1 MAVWLLTSIS
11 AQGQQSS
18 RVLIAAASDL
28 KYALDS
34 IISVFKN
41 VNREAR
47 VDVTFGSSG
56 KLYEQISNGAPFD
69 LFFSADID
77 YPSKLKK
84 KGFIVAQIQTY
95 GIGRIV
101 LWSKKI
107 DLTSPDLNVL
117 LKKSIVKVAI
127 ANPAHA
133 PYGRR
138 AEEALKKSG
147 IYEQIKDK
155 LVYGENIS
163 QTAQFVTTG
172 AADVGI
178 VALSLAL
185 SPTMKNMKGFYYVIP
200 DSLHSPLTQAFV
212 MLKHAQKN
220 SVALRF
226 KDFMLAK
233 DAREILSYFGFG
245 KINSIKK

>member
-1 MAVWLLTSIS
+1 VWVLTSVS

-18 RVLIAAASDL
+18 GVLIAAASDL

-41 VNREAR
+41 VNPEAR
-47 VDVTFGSSG
+47 VDVAFGSSG

-77 YPSKLKK
+77 YPSKLGK
-84 KGFIVAQIQTY
+84 KGFIVDQIQTY

-107 DLTSPDLNVL
+107 DPASLGLDVL
-117 LKKSIVKVAI
+117 LQKSIVKIAI

-138 AEEALKKSG
+138 AEEVLKKSE
-147 IYEQIKDK
+147 IYDQVKDK

-172 AADVGI
+172 AADAGI

-185 SPTMKNMKGFYYVIP
+185 SPTMKKMKGYYYVIP
-200 DSLHSPLTQAFV
+200 DSLHSPLMQAFV
-212 MLKHAQKN
+212 MLKHAERN
-220 SVALRF
+220 AAASRF
-226 KDFMLAK
+226 KNFILTKEAS
-233 DAREILSYFGFG
+233 EILSYFGFT
-245 KINSIKK
+245 KINSIDE